1 MADHLGSQD
10 AHGGLA
16 ACAHARPRW
25 TGDDFRAHE
34 KQFDCGLGMRLE
46 IAQRLVETLK
56 RFIPKP
62 SCGSGAL
69 GLVLFTGA
77 PAEGLF
83 LYRGFK
89 FVW

>member
-34 KQFDCGLGMRLE
+34 KQFDWGLGMRFE
-46 IAQRLVETLK
+46 IPNKQLSLSLSL
-56 RFIPKP
+56 PL
-62 SCGSGAL
+62 SDWS
-69 GLVLFTGA
+69 
-77 PAEGLF
+77 
-83 LYRGFK
+83 
-89 FVW
+89 

>member
-34 KQFDCGLGMRLE
+34 KQFDWGLGMRLE
-46 IAQRLVETLK
+46 IPLSDWWRRSGDGSDGLETIPLLVWFQNFYAHH
-56 RFIPKP
+56 R
-62 SCGSGAL
+62 A
-69 GLVLFTGA
+69 V
-77 PAEGLF
+77 
-83 LYRGFK
+83 
-89 FVW
+89 V